1 MVNERYRIILVI
13 IFKSPAQNPPVS
25 IWPGSCKRVS
35 VKNKVLMTGTR
46 SRCASSRLD
55 KATGRLEGSCSTPH
69 HTKNRLQRVDARLA
83 TYARR
88 KSRIHPLCPILC
100 FYDNQRSRK
109 GSRHCQIASLHGA
122 PQGAYK
128 YIGKTR
134 RAQDRSSFTPIAIHT
149 NVFATHSQHR

>member
-46 SRCASSRLD
+46 SRCASFRLD
-55 KATGRLEGSCSTPH
+55 RATGRLEGSCSTPH

-100 FYDNQRSRK
+100 SYDNRRSRK
-109 GSRHCQIASLHGA
+109 GSRHCQIASLHEA
-122 PQGAYK
+122 SQGAYR
-128 YIGKTR
+128 YISKMR
-134 RAQDRSSFTPIAIHT
+134 RVLDPSSFSPIAIPTHI
-149 NVFATHSQHR
+149 FATHSQHR